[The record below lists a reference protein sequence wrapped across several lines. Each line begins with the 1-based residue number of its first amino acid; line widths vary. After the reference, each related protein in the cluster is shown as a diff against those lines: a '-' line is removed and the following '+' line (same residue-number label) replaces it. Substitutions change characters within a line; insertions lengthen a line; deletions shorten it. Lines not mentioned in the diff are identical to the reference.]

1 MHDILITFPDRKT
14 KPHRPCVFCGV
25 TKSDIS
31 RHMMSKHRH
40 ELVIIDI
47 ALRSKS
53 ERIMALAQLRRDG
66 IGQSNAT
73 ILASGGSSTDLVCER
88 KCEGRK

>member
-1 MHDILITFPDRKT
+1 
-14 KPHRPCVFCGV
+14 
-25 TKSDIS
+25 
-31 RHMMSKHRH
+31 
-40 ELVIIDI
+40 
-47 ALRSKS
+47 
-53 ERIMALAQLRRDG
+53 MALAQLRRDG